1 MIHLNSKYHG
11 RNVEKHFNSV
21 VQLKTEEM
29 KIEIHSKHYMQS
41 PI

>member
-1 MIHLNSKYHG
+1 MIHLNSKYLG

-21 VQLKTEEM
+21 VQLRTEL
-29 KIEIHSKHYMQS
+29 KIEIHSEHYMQS